1 MNGQSVS
8 FVVACLMK

>member
-1 MNGQSVS
+1 MNGQPVS